1 MMGHVTLAFSVDSDK
16 DADIVQWWEDLG
28 EQGANRSA
36 AIRAAIRAY
45 RDTTGLTLGDLL
57 NELGEIKRMLRA
69 GVVIQS
75 NGNGDDLAGDD
86 EPLDPLAQEAQA
98 ALDALAGIG

>member
-1 MMGHVTLAFSVDSDK
+1 MARVTLAFSVDDDR
-16 DADIVQWWEDLG
+16 DADIAQWWKDLG
-28 EQGANRSA
+28 ESGANKSA
-36 AIRAAIRAY
+36 IMRAAIRAY

-69 GVVIQS
+69 GVVVQN

-86 EPLDPLAQEAQA
+86 EPLDPLTQEAQA